1 MAPADTF
8 GYLELLADWIEE
20 MENYILSQGRFLLDE
35 EITIAQ
41 KLGIKNYDNIR
52 VLESDI
58 VPMPTHKS
66 IKNMGSS
73 MGFFKE
79 STAGM
84 SFRYGI
90 FLNSTQKYSRSVLI
104 HELVHTLQYEQLGNI
119 LEFIKAYTK
128 EILKHGYH
136 QCSFEQ
142 EANKLTKL
150 LTG

>member
-1 MAPADTF
+1 MQQDKAILYIQA
-8 GYLELLADWIEE
+8 LADWMEE
-20 MENYILSQGRFLLDE
+20 TENFILSKGRFLSDE

-52 VLESDI
+52 VLESDT

-66 IKNMGSS
+66 IKNMGLS
-73 MGFFKE
+73 MGFFNE

-90 FLNSTQKYSRSVLI
+90 FLNSKQKYSRSVLI
-104 HELVHTLQYEQLGNI
+104 HELVHALQYEQLGSI
-119 LEFIKAYTK
+119 LEFAKAYTK
-128 EILKHGYH
+128 EILKHGYQ
-136 QCSFEQ
+136 QCTFEQ

>member
-1 MAPADTF
+1 LKKDKAIQYIQP
-8 GYLELLADWIEE
+8 LADWIEE
-20 MENYILSQGRFLLDE
+20 MENFILSQGRFLSDE

-41 KLGIKNYDNIR
+41 KLGIKKYDNIR

-90 FLNSTQKYSRSVLI
+90 FLNSTQKYTVEAFSFTNWFIRFNMNS
-104 HELVHTLQYEQLGNI
+104 
-119 LEFIKAYTK
+119 LEVFWN
-128 EILKHGYH
+128 L
-136 QCSFEQ
+136 
-142 EANKLTKL
+142 
-150 LTG
+150 